1 MEGVYGRTQDLS
13 KRGEFIKYKESS
25 SWVWG
30 KIEYRSKITKEVRHG
45 REKRL

>member
-1 MEGVYGRTQDLS
+1 MEEVYDGTQYLWE
-13 KRGEFIKYKESS
+13 RGKFIKYKESS

-30 KIEYRSKITKEVRHG
+30 KIEYRSKMIGEVRHG